1 MTPRAA
7 IHCLWTC
14 IALLPLCVAAA
25 AHADALF
32 VVRKSAAAVDV
43 VEPGSGAILMT
54 VPVGQSPHEIGVS
67 PDGRRAIVTNYGTA
81 ADPGNTLSVL
91 DLEQPREI
99 RRIDLG
105 RHTRPHGVHWYAANR
120 AAVTTE
126 GSATL
131 LLIDPDA
138 GSVVDQ
144 ISTGQDVSHMV
155 AVSTD
160 GSRAFVANIGSGTTT
175 VLDLTTRSKVGDV
188 ATGAGSEAIAIT
200 PDGGEVWIAARE
212 AGSITI
218 LDTKSLA
225 PKARI
230 ALSGVPI
237 RLAFTPDGRTLL
249 ASCAGS
255 GEVVAIDA
263 ATHEIRARRRLDMP
277 LSAAAETRSAASS
290 GAGSAVPVGLAV
302 IDDATIFVAATMA
315 DALVQLRLP
324 VLDVVRTL
332 AVSGEPD
339 GLGHTSLLPK
349 FECHA
354 CEKPQ

>member
-1 MTPRAA
+1 M
-7 IHCLWTC
+7 
-14 IALLPLCVAAA
+14 ALLRFFGAAA
-25 AHADALF
+25 AHADALI

-43 VEPGSGAILMT
+43 VEPGSGSILMT
-54 VPVGQSPHEIGVS
+54 VPVGHAPHEIGVS

-91 DLEQPREI
+91 DLEQPSEI

-120 AAVTTE
+120 AAITTE
-126 GSATL
+126 GSATV

-138 GSVVDQ
+138 GNVVDQ
-144 ISTGQDVSHMV
+144 IATGQDVSHMV
-155 AVSTD
+155 AVSPD

-175 VLDLTTRSKVGDV
+175 VLDLTTRRKVADV

-200 PDGGEVWIAARE
+200 PDGTEVWIAARE
-212 AGSITI
+212 ADSITI
-218 LDTKSLA
+218 LDTTSLA

-230 ALSGVPI
+230 ALPGVPI
-237 RLAFTPDGRTLL
+237 RLAFTPDGGTALV
-249 ASCAGS
+249 SCAGS

-263 ATHEIRARRRLDMP
+263 ATREIRARRRLDLP
-277 LSAAAETRSAASS
+277 LSAAAQTRPAAPP
-290 GAGSAVPVGLAV
+290 GAGSAVPVGLAI
-302 IDDATIFVAATMA
+302 IDDATIFVAATLA
-315 DALVQLRLP
+315 DAVVQLRLP
-324 VLDVVRTL
+324 GLDVVRTL

-354 CEKPQ
+354 CEKPE

>member
-1 MTPRAA
+1 MTPCAA
-7 IHCLWTC
+7 IHSLWTC
-14 IALLPLCVAAA
+14 IALLPLCVAATA
-25 AHADALF
+25 YADALY

-54 VPVGQSPHEIGVS
+54 VPVGHAPHEIGVA

-81 ADPGNTLSVL
+81 AEPGNTLSVL

-105 RHTRPHGVHWYAANR
+105 RHSRPHGVHWYAANR

-138 GSVVDQ
+138 GTIVDQ
-144 ISTGQDVSHMV
+144 ITTGQDVSHMV
-155 AVSTD
+155 VVSAD
-160 GSRAFVANIGSGTTT
+160 SSRAFVANIGSGTTT
-175 VLDLTTRSKVGDV
+175 VLDLTTRSKIADV

-200 PDGGEVWIAARE
+200 PDGTEVWIGARE

-225 PKARI
+225 PRARI
-230 ALSGVPI
+230 GLSGVPI
-237 RLAFTPDGRTLL
+237 RLAFTPDGATALV
-249 ASCAGS
+249 SCAGS

-263 ATHEIRARRRLDMP
+263 ATRAIRARRGLDLP
-277 LSAAAETRSAASS
+277 LSAAAQTRSAASP
-290 GAGSAVPVGLAV
+290 GAGNAVPVGLAV
-302 IDDATIFVAATMA
+302 TDDSTIFVAATKA
-315 DALVQLRLP
+315 DAVVQLRLP
-324 VLDVVRTL
+324 GLDVVRTL

-354 CEKPQ
+354 CEKPE